1 MKLDLSGKRVVVVG
15 AAKSGQAAARL
26 AQRLNAK
33 VKVSDA
39 ASEEK
44 VDEDFRRW
52 GALQGIPMEFGGH
65 TRSFIED
72 SDLLVVSPGVRIDAQ
87 PLRWA
92 REKNI
97 AIWGEIELAF
107 RVCSKPVI
115 AITGSNGK
123 TTVSTLI
130 AEMIDHSGKKAILCG
145 NVGTP
150 FSDYVLDAPN
160 ADYFVLE
167 LSSFQ
172 LETIKTFRPHVAVLL
187 NFSQNHLDRH
197 RNLEEYFIAKKR
209 IFENQTGQDFAVLNK
224 QDPRLAALASQLK
237 GHVVFFNDK
246 NIDGG
251 LLPMPFVNN
260 PNFLAAATAARI
272 LNIPSDIFNEVL
284 RQFPG
289 VEHRMEVLGEIDG
302 VLFINDSK
310 ATTTEAGRWAL
321 QRATRPVVM
330 ICGGRDKNADFTVM
344 REIVRQKVKHM
355 IVYGEAREKLQ
366 AAFEQTVPLNSCPDL
381 AGAVSAARTRA
392 QAGDCVL
399 LSPMCT
405 SFDSFRNYAE
415 RGRAFKEIV
424 NQLSAGKLVKK

>member
-1 MKLDLSGKRVVVVG
+1 MKLDLSKKRVVVVG

-33 VKVSDA
+33 VKMSDA
-39 ASEEK
+39 AAEET
-44 VDEDFRRW
+44 VDENFRRW
-52 GALQGIPMEFGGH
+52 AVLQGIPMEFGGH

-97 AIWGEIELAF
+97 AVWSEIELAF
-107 RVCSKPVI
+107 RACEKPVI
-115 AITGSNGK
+115 AVTGSNGK

-130 AEMIDHSGKKAILCG
+130 AEIIDRSGKKAILCG

-167 LSSFQ
+167 VSSFQ
-172 LETIKTFRPHVAVLL
+172 LETIKTFRPYVAVFL

-197 RNLEEYFIAKKR
+197 RDIEEYFIAKKR
-209 IFENQTGQDFAVLNK
+209 IFENQTRDDFAVVNK
-224 QDPRLAALASQLK
+224 EDRRLEEMAPLLK
-237 GHVVFFNDK
+237 AHGVFFNDK

-251 LLPMPFVNN
+251 LLPMPFVTN
-260 PNFLAAATAARI
+260 PNFLAAATVARI
-272 LNIPSDIFNEVL
+272 LKIPSDVFNEVF

-289 VEHRMEVLGEIDG
+289 VEHRMEALGEVEGI
-302 VLFINDSK
+302 LFINDSK
-310 ATTTEAGRWAL
+310 STTTEAGRWAL
-321 QRATRPVVM
+321 QRVSRPVVM

-344 REIVRQKVKHM
+344 KEIVRNKVKQM

-366 AAFEQTVPLNSCPDL
+366 AAFAQTVPLQSCPTL
-381 AGAVSAARTRA
+381 AEAVHSAFTRA
-392 QAGDCVL
+392 ENGDCVL

-405 SFDSFRNYAE
+405 SFDSFRSYTE
-415 RGRAFKEIV
+415 RGRAFKELVQQI
-424 NQLSAGKLVKK
+424 SSGKLVKK